1 MKALA
6 TDPDALYTYALTVF
20 ESQAQALE
28 AAEEALN
35 LIVTQVNWDALEP
48 DQKIQVKGWHLGLQD
63 AVKSIRGND

>member
-6 TDPDALYTYALTVF
+6 TDPDALYSYALTVF

-35 LIVTQVNWDALEP
+35 L
-48 DQKIQVKGWHLGLQD
+48 KIQVKGWHLGLQD